1 MGLATVLDFGPPH
14 TVGGPGPKSNETRLS
29 LQDTRGTSAPKA
41 VDMTIPQ
48 AQTERRHDAY
58 ESLLRRCRE
67 IEPIS
72 TAVAYPCE
80 ETALAGAIEAA
91 EEKLIAPIFVGPR
104 ELIREIAR
112 KAKLNIDAY
121 PIEDAP
127 D

>member
-1 MGLATVLDFGPPH
+1 MSCHECFVRTAILMPT
-14 TVGGPGPKSNETRLS
+14 LS
-29 LQDTRGTSAPKA
+29 TP
-41 VDMTIPQ
+41 
-48 AQTERRHDAY
+48 TERRHDAY

-91 EEKLIAPIFVGPR
+91 EARLIAPILVGPR
-104 ELIREIAR
+104 EKIREIAR
-112 KAKLNIDAY
+112 QAKLNIDEY

-127 D
+127 DARAAA